1 MNKNDYYYFPGIVT
15 IPVSMYQTVVSNFA
29 TNIIMP
35 QILELHNFLRKIEDA
50 AECHKLQ
57 SAATF
62 KMPQISMFHFFLLF
76 PTFIPTFLIFEVL
89 VFSYFFTHSCAG
101 QPVMIYNEI
110 VTRYECATIRFDVYL
125 PGMVTIPVSMYQT
138 VVSNVNPYQSI
149 QVAMASS
156 NQQQIGEVPDA
167 THAVEIMTVE
177 PTSVT

>member
-1 MNKNDYYYFPGIVT
+1 MKSVKRFER
-15 IPVSMYQTVVSNFA
+15 SNG
-29 TNIIMP
+29 
-35 QILELHNFLRKIEDA
+35 LVLHYIKTTCNF
-50 AECHKLQ
+50 
-57 SAATF
+57 TF
-62 KMPQISMFHFFLLF
+62 
-76 PTFIPTFLIFEVL
+76 
-89 VFSYFFTHSCAG
+89 
-101 QPVMIYNEI
+101 
-110 VTRYECATIRFDVYL
+110 